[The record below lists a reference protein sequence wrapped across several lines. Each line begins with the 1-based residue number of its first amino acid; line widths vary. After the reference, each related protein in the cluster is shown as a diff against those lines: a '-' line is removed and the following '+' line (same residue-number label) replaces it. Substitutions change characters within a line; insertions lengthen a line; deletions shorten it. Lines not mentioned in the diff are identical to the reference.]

1 MEPITMNFHEN
12 DTAQKTGILARRRTR
27 LLAAVFGLGV
37 AGAVAGNF
45 VLIPSVTPA
54 YAQSQNQS
62 AAPAQP
68 FGFADVVQKVRPAV
82 VSIKVKTE
90 TTTDASD
97 DGDDNNNGAP
107 SNPFEFF
114 FNGPGG
120 GGGMQHGRPQKQFG
134 MALGSGFFISDDGYV
149 VTNNHVVDHAQEV
162 DVVTDGGKTYT
173 AKVIGVDPKTD
184 LALLKVAD
192 KDAKFPFVQLELQNE
207 PRVGDW
213 VLAVGNP
220 YGLGGTVT
228 AGIVSARGRD
238 LNNSTYNDF
247 LQIDAPVNR
256 GNSGGPTFDLSGKVI
271 GVNTAIYS
279 PSGGSIGIGFAIP
292 ADTVQRVVQQL
303 KSDGQVTRGYIG
315 VQIQPVTQDIADS
328 IGLKK
333 ASGALV
339 ADVTKNSPAA
349 KAGLQSG
356 DAVTAV
362 NGREVADSRE
372 LARAIAD
379 IKPGDT
385 ADLTVWRDGKEQN
398 VKVETSKLPGDKQLA
413 EANSSQD
420 DDSGKSA
427 LAGLGVELA
436 PAASVAGAGKAGV
449 VVTDVDPNSAA
460 ADALRPGDV
469 ILDVAGKPVSN
480 VRDVR
485 EALSSARADS
495 KRTVLLRV
503 KNGDGTHFVALPV
516 GKA

>member
-1 MEPITMNFHEN
+1 MNSHDN
-12 DTAQKTGILARRRTR
+12 DTQPKTGILARRRTR
-27 LLAAVFGLGV
+27 LMAAVFGLGV

-45 VLIPSVTPA
+45 VLVPSVTPA
-54 YAQSQNQS
+54 YAQSQSQ

-68 FGFADVVQKVRPAV
+68 FGFANVVQKVRPAV

-90 TTTDASD
+90 TTANVSD
-97 DGDDNNNGAP
+97 DGDDDNGNGNGGAA
-107 SNPFEFF
+107 NPFEFF

-120 GGGMQHGRPQKQFG
+120 GNGGGMPQGRPHKQFG
-134 MALGSGFFISDDGYV
+134 MALGSGFFISADGYV
-149 VTNNHVVDHAQEV
+149 VTNNHVVDHAKEV

-184 LALLKVAD
+184 LALLKVSD
-192 KDAKFPFVQLELQNE
+192 SDGKFPFVELEMQND

-256 GNSGGPTFDLSGKVI
+256 GNSGGPTFDLSGRVI

-292 ADTVQRVVQQL
+292 AETVQRVVGQL
-303 KSDGQVTRGYIG
+303 KSEGQVTRGYIG

-333 ASGALV
+333 ASGALI
-339 ADVTKNSPAA
+339 ADVTKGGPAA

-356 DAVTAV
+356 DAITAV
-362 NGREVADSRE
+362 NGKEVADSRE

-379 IKPGDT
+379 IKPGET
-385 ADLTVWRDGKEQN
+385 ADLTVWHDGKEQSI
-398 VKVETSKLPGDKQLA
+398 KVETSKLPGDKQLA
-413 EANSSQD
+413 EANASQD
-420 DDSGKSA
+420 EDGGKAA
-427 LAGLGVELA
+427 LAGLGLQLA
-436 PAASVAGAGKAGV
+436 PASTVAGAGKSGV
-449 VVTDVDPNSAA
+449 VVTDVDPGSPAA
-460 ADALRPGDV
+460 EALRPGDV
-469 ILDVAGKPVSN
+469 ILDVGGKPVSN

-485 EALSSARADS
+485 DILSDARADS

-503 KNGDGTHFVALPV
+503 KNGDGLHFVALPV

>member
-1 MEPITMNFHEN
+1 MNSSDH
-12 DTAQKTGILARRRTR
+12 DMKAGDVQARSGILARRRTR
-27 LLAAVFGLGV
+27 LMAAVFGLGV

-45 VLIPSVTPA
+45 VVMPSVTPA
-54 YAQSQNQS
+54 FAQTQSQV
-62 AAPAQP
+62 AQP
-68 FGFADVVQKVRPAV
+68 GFADIVQKVRPAV

-90 TTTDASD
+90 TNANVSD
-97 DGDDNNNGAP
+97 DDNDGAQP
-107 SNPFEFF
+107 NPFEFF
-114 FNGPGG
+114 FNGPGSG
-120 GGGMQHGRPQKQFG
+120 GNMQPGRPRKQFG
-134 MALGSGFFISDDGYV
+134 MALGSGFFISADGYV
-149 VTNNHVVDHAQEV
+149 VTNNHVVDHAKEV

-184 LALLKVAD
+184 LALLKVQD
-192 KDAKFPFVQLELQNE
+192 DAVKFPFVELEMQNE

-256 GNSGGPTFDLSGKVI
+256 GNSGGPTFDLSGRVI

-292 ADTVQRVVQQL
+292 AETVSRVVSQL

-315 VQIQPVTQDIADS
+315 VQIQPVNQDIADS

-333 ASGALV
+333 AAGALI
-339 ADVTKNSPAA
+339 ADVTKNGPAA
-349 KAGLQSG
+349 KAGLKSG
-356 DAVTAV
+356 DAITAV
-362 NGREVADSRE
+362 NGKEVADSRE

-379 IKPGDT
+379 VKPGET
-385 ADLTVWRDGKEQN
+385 ADLTVWRDGKEQSI
-398 VKVETSKLPGDKQLA
+398 KVETSKLPGDKQMADARSL
-413 EANSSQD
+413 QD
-420 DDSGKSA
+420 DDAGGKSS

-436 PAASVAGAGKAGV
+436 PAAAVAGAGKAGV
-449 VVTDVDPNSAA
+449 VVTDVDPGSPASES
-460 ADALRPGDV
+460 LRPGDV
-469 ILDVAGKPVSN
+469 ILDIAGKQVSN
-480 VRDVR
+480 VREVR
-485 EALSSARADS
+485 EILSSAKADS

-503 KNGDGTHFVALPV
+503 KNNDGLHFVALPI
-516 GKA
+516 GKV

>member
-1 MEPITMNFHEN
+1 
-12 DTAQKTGILARRRTR
+12 
-27 LLAAVFGLGV
+27 
-37 AGAVAGNF
+37 
-45 VLIPSVTPA
+45 
-54 YAQSQNQS
+54 
-62 AAPAQP
+62 
-68 FGFADVVQKVRPAV
+68 
-82 VSIKVKTE
+82 
-90 TTTDASD
+90 
-97 DGDDNNNGAP
+97 
-107 SNPFEFF
+107 
-114 FNGPGG
+114 
-120 GGGMQHGRPQKQFG
+120 
-134 MALGSGFFISDDGYV
+134 
-149 VTNNHVVDHAQEV
+149 
-162 DVVTDGGKTYT
+162 
-173 AKVIGVDPKTD
+173 
-184 LALLKVAD
+184 
-192 KDAKFPFVQLELQNE
+192 
-207 PRVGDW
+207 
-213 VLAVGNP
+213 
-220 YGLGGTVT
+220 
-228 AGIVSARGRD
+228 
-238 LNNSTYNDF
+238 
-247 LQIDAPVNR
+247 
-256 GNSGGPTFDLSGKVI
+256 
-271 GVNTAIYS
+271 
-279 PSGGSIGIGFAIP
+279 
-292 ADTVQRVVQQL
+292 VQQL

-362 NGREVADSRE
+362 NGKEVADSRE

>member
-1 MEPITMNFHEN
+1 MNSTDH
-12 DTAQKTGILARRRTR
+12 DMKPKSGILARRRTR
-27 LLAAVFGLGV
+27 LMAAVFGLGV

-45 VLIPSVTPA
+45 IVMPPVTPA
-54 YAQSQNQS
+54 FAQTQSQV
-62 AAPAQP
+62 AQP
-68 FGFADVVQKVRPAV
+68 GFADIVQKVRPAV

-90 TTTDASD
+90 TNAGASD
-97 DGDDNNNGAP
+97 DDNDGTPA
-107 SNPFEFF
+107 NPFQFF

-120 GGGMQHGRPQKQFG
+120 GDMQPGRPRKQFG
-134 MALGSGFFISDDGYV
+134 MALGSGFFISADGYV
-149 VTNNHVVDHAQEV
+149 VTNNHVVDHAKEV

-173 AKVIGVDPKTD
+173 AKVIGTDPKTD
-184 LALLKVAD
+184 LALLKV
-192 KDAKFPFVQLELQNE
+192 KDDDGKFPFVELEMQNE

-238 LNNSTYNDF
+238 INNSAYNDF

-256 GNSGGPTFDLSGKVI
+256 GNSGGPTFDLSGRVI

-292 ADTVQRVVQQL
+292 ADTVSRVVSQL
-303 KSDGQVTRGYIG
+303 KADGQVTRGYIG
-315 VQIQPVTQDIADS
+315 VQIQPVTKDIADS

-333 ASGALV
+333 AAGALI
-339 ADVTKNSPAA
+339 ADVTKNGPAA

-356 DAVTAV
+356 DAITAV
-362 NGREVADSRE
+362 NGKDIADSRE

-379 IKPGDT
+379 VKPGAT
-385 ADLTVWRDGKEQN
+385 ADLTVWRDGKQQSI
-398 VKVETSKLPGDKQLA
+398 KVETSKLPGDKQLA
-413 EANSSQD
+413 DARSQD
-420 DDSGKSA
+420 DDTGGKTS
-427 LAGLGVELA
+427 LASLGVELA

-449 VVTDVDPNSAA
+449 VVTDVDPSSPAA
-460 ADALRPGDV
+460 ESLRPGDV
-469 ILDVAGKPVSN
+469 ILDIAGKPVSS
-480 VRDVR
+480 VR
-485 EALSSARADS
+485 EVRQILSDAKADS

-503 KNGDGTHFVALPV
+503 KNGDGMHFVALPI